1 MIRSLIAAAALTATA
16 AAPAALAS
24 GPEIG
29 KPAPNFAAVDSNGKA
44 HKLSDFVGKT
54 VILEWSN
61 HDCPYVK
68 KHYNGGNM
76 QSTQTA
82 ATSKGAVWL
91 TIVSSAPGKQ
101 GAVTGAEANKLT
113 TDRKAVPTAVL
124 LDPAGTIGKAYE
136 AKTTPH
142 MYVIDGKGILR
153 YQGAIDD
160 KPVASAESLN
170 GAKNFVLAALG
181 DMAAGKPVA
190 TAETEPYGCSV
201 KY

>member
-1 MIRSLIAAAALTATA
+1 MIKSSLSAIAALALF
-16 AAPAALAS
+16 AAPALAA

-29 KPAPNFAAVDSNGKA
+29 QPAPNFSGVDSNGKA
-44 HKLSDFVGKT
+44 HKLSDFLGKT
-54 VILEWSN
+54 VVLEWSN

-68 KHYNGGNM
+68 KHYVGGNM
-76 QSTQTA
+76 QATQKA
-82 ATSKGAVWL
+82 AAGKGAVWL

-101 GAVTGAEANKLT
+101 GAVTPAQANELSAS
-113 TDRKAVPTAVL
+113 RKATPSAVI

-142 MYVIDGKGILR
+142 MFVIDGKGVLR

-160 KPVASAESLN
+160 KPSSSPDSLN
-170 GAKNFVLAALG
+170 GAKNHVLAAL
-181 DMAAGKPVA
+181 DDLSKGKPVA
-190 TAETEPYGCSV
+190 APETEPYGCSV

>member
-1 MIRSLIAAAALTATA
+1 MIKHLALAASLVFA
-16 AAPAALAS
+16 AAPALAS

-29 KPAPNFAAVDSNGKA
+29 KPAPAFTGLDSNGKA
-44 HKLSDFVGKT
+44 HKLSDFAGKT
-54 VILEWSN
+54 VVLEWSN

-68 KHYNGGNM
+68 KHYGGGNM
-76 QSTQTA
+76 QATQA
-82 ATSKGAVWL
+82 AAVAKGAVWL

-101 GAVTGAEANKLT
+101 GAVTAAQANELTASRGAKPS
-113 TDRKAVPTAVL
+113 AVI

-142 MYVIDGKGILR
+142 MFVIDGKGILR

-160 KPVASAESLN
+160 KPVASPDSLN

-181 DMAAGKPVA
+181 DMGAGKAVA
-190 TAETEPYGCSV
+190 TAESEPYGCTI

>member
-1 MIRSLIAAAALTATA
+1 MIKSFTLAVALTLTATS
-16 AAPAALAS
+16 ALAA

-29 KPAPNFAAVDSNGKA
+29 KPAPNFAAMDSNGKA
-44 HKLSDFVGKT
+44 HKLSDFTGKT

-68 KHYNGGNM
+68 KHYGAGNM
-76 QSTQTA
+76 QATQTTA
-82 ATSKGAVWL
+82 AAKGAVWL
-91 TIVSSAPGKQ
+91 TIISSAPGKQ
-101 GAVTGAEANKLT
+101 GAVTAAEANKLT
-113 TDRKAVPTAVL
+113 TDRNAKPAAVL
-124 LDPAGTIGKAYE
+124 LDPTGTIGKAFE

-160 KPVASAESLN
+160 KPSASPDSLN
-170 GAKNFVLAALG
+170 GAKNYVLAALG
-181 DMAAGKPVA
+181 DMAAGKAVS
-190 TAETEPYGCSV
+190 TAETEAYGCSV

>member
-1 MIRSLIAAAALTATA
+1 MIKTVLAAALAVSA
-16 AAPAALAS
+16 VPALAA
-24 GPEIG
+24 GPETG
-29 KPAPNFAAVDSNGKA
+29 KPAPVFMGVDSNGKL
-44 HKLSDFVGKT
+44 HKLSDFTGKT
-54 VILEWSN
+54 VVLEWSN
-61 HDCPYVK
+61 ADCPYVK
-68 KHYNGGNM
+68 KHYNSGNM
-76 QSTQTA
+76 QATQSA
-82 ATSKGAVWL
+82 AAAKGAVWL

-113 TDRKAVPTAVL
+113 ADRKAQPAAVI

-160 KPVASAESLN
+160 KPSSSPDSLN

-181 DMAAGKPVA
+181 DMAAGKAVA
-190 TAETEPYGCSV
+190 TPETEPYGCSV

>member
-1 MIRSLIAAAALTATA
+1 MIKPLLLAAAFALSATT
-16 AAPAALAS
+16 ALAI

-29 KPAPNFAAVDSNGKA
+29 KPAPRFVGVDSNGKA
-44 HKLSDFVGKT
+44 HKLTDFAGKT
-54 VILEWSN
+54 VVLEWSN

-68 KHYNGGNM
+68 KHYNAGNM
-76 QSTQTA
+76 QATQTA
-82 ATSKGAVWL
+82 ATGKGAVWL

-101 GAVTGAEANKLT
+101 GAVTAAQANELT
-113 TDRKAVPTAVL
+113 TTRKAAPTAVI

-160 KPVASAESLN
+160 KPSSAAESLT
-170 GAKNFVLAALG
+170 GAKNFVLAAL
-181 DMAAGKPVA
+181 DDLAAGKPVA
-190 TAETEPYGCSV
+190 VAETEPYGCSV

>member
-1 MIRSLIAAAALTATA
+1 MIKPILLAAAISVSA
-16 AAPAALAS
+16 ASAFAAGPDIGQPAPAFM
-24 GPEIG
+24 G
-29 KPAPNFAAVDSNGKA
+29 VDSNGKA
-44 HKLSDFVGKT
+44 HKLSDFAGKT
-54 VILEWSN
+54 VVLEWSN

-68 KHYNGGNM
+68 KHYNAGNM
-76 QSTQTA
+76 QATQTA
-82 ATSKGAVWL
+82 STAKGAVWL

-113 TDRKAVPTAVL
+113 ADRKAAPTAVI

-142 MYVIDGKGILR
+142 MYIIDGKGILR

-160 KPVASAESLN
+160 KPSSAAESLN
-170 GAKNFVLAALG
+170 GAKNYVLAALG
-181 DMAAGKPVA
+181 EMAAGKPVSV
-190 TAETEPYGCSV
+190 AETEPYGCSV

>member
-1 MIRSLIAAAALTATA
+1 MIKPLLLAAAIAFGAATA
-16 AAPAALAS
+16 AAA
-24 GPEIG
+24 PEIG
-29 KPAPNFAAVDSNGKA
+29 KPAPAFMGVDSNGKA
-44 HKLSDFVGKT
+44 HKLSDFAGKT
-54 VILEWSN
+54 VVLEWSN

-68 KHYNGGNM
+68 KHYGAGNM
-76 QSTQTA
+76 QATQA
-82 ATSKGAVWL
+82 AAAAKGAVWL

-101 GAVTGAEANKLT
+101 GAVTGAEANTLNAS
-113 TDRKAVPTAVL
+113 RKAAPAAVI

-142 MYVIDGKGILR
+142 MFVVDGKGILR

-160 KPVASAESLN
+160 KPSSSPDSLN

>member
-1 MIRSLIAAAALTATA
+1 MIKPILLAAAISVSA
-16 AAPAALAS
+16 ASAFAA
-24 GPEIG
+24 GPDIG
-29 KPAPNFAAVDSNGKA
+29 KPAPAFMGVDSNGKA
-44 HKLSDFVGKT
+44 HKLSDFAGKT
-54 VILEWSN
+54 VVLEWSN

-68 KHYNGGNM
+68 KHYNAGNM
-76 QSTQTA
+76 QATQTA
-82 ATSKGAVWL
+82 STANGAVWL

-113 TDRKAVPTAVL
+113 ADRKAAPTAVI

-142 MYVIDGKGILR
+142 MYIIDGKGILR

-160 KPVASAESLN
+160 KPSSAAESLN
-170 GAKNFVLAALG
+170 GAKNYVLAALG
-181 DMAAGKPVA
+181 EMAAGKPVA
-190 TAETEPYGCSV
+190 VAATEPYGCSV